1 MPETIQHSA
10 PEQQRLLA
18 PVDLLTLLR
27 VPLAGAFVAAPDP
40 LWRATILCAAAISD
54 LVDGRIARRFG
65 GSRLGAFLDPV
76 ADKIFVASAFGVVL
90 WSGRLAVVEVLG
102 VLLRDLAATGAFIA
116 VALRRR
122 PRAIPARHGGKA
134 VTVLQ
139 LLVLFAFL
147 ADSTL
152 LRPLAWATAAIS
164 LYAIWDYQRVAAT
177 ASRPVG
183 S

>member
-1 MPETIQHSA
+1 MSEPIQHPA
-10 PEQQRLLA
+10 AEQQRLVA

-27 VPLAGAFVAAPDP
+27 VPLAGAFIAAPDP
-40 LWRATILCAAAISD
+40 LWRATILCAAAVSD
-54 LVDGRIARRFG
+54 LVDGRLARRFG

-76 ADKIFVASAFGVVL
+76 ADKIFMASAFGVVL
-90 WSGRLAVVEVLG
+90 WSGTLALVEIAG
-102 VLLRDLAATGAFIA
+102 VLLRDIVATAAFVT

-122 PRAIPARHGGKA
+122 PRAIAARHGGKA

-147 ADSTL
+147 ADSAL
-152 LRPLAWATAAIS
+152 LRPLAWATAAVS
-164 LYAIWDYQRVAAT
+164 LYAIWDYQRIAAT

>member
-1 MPETIQHSA
+1 MSETIQHSA
-10 PEQQRLLA
+10 REQQRLVA

-27 VPLAGAFVAAPDP
+27 VPLAGAFIAAPDP
-40 LWRATILCAAAISD
+40 LWRAIILCAAALSD

-76 ADKIFVASAFGVVL
+76 ADKIFIASAFGVVL
-90 WSGRLAVVEVLG
+90 WSARLTVLEIAG
-102 VLLRDLAATGAFIA
+102 VLLRDLTAAAAFVTVA
-116 VALRRR
+116 VRRR
-122 PRAIPARHGGKA
+122 ARSIPARHGGKA

-139 LLVLFAFL
+139 LLTLGAFL
-147 ADSTL
+147 AESPL
-152 LRPLAWATAAIS
+152 LRPLAWATAAVSIF
-164 LYAIWDYQRVAAT
+164 AIWDYQRVAAT